1 LRRLLFETGEDLEAL
16 MLLCRADIT
25 SKNHDKVKRYIQ
37 NFDKVERKLLELEE
51 KDKLR
56 NFQPVIT
63 GEIIMETFGLK
74 PCKEIGEIKSLLREA
89 ILDGKIRNEYQE
101 AYAFMLEIG
110 KSIGLTVQKVVKGE

>member
-1 LRRLLFETGEDLEAL
+1 MRRLLFEAGDDLEAL

-37 NFDKVERKLLELEE
+37 NFDKVEQKLHELEE

-74 PCKEIGEIKSLLREA
+74 PCKEVGEIKSVLREA
-89 ILDGKIRNEYQE
+89 ILEGHIRNEYEE
-101 AYAFMLEIG
+101 AFALMLETG
-110 KSIGLTVQKVVKGE
+110 RKMGLSPVKV

>member
-1 LRRLLFETGEDLEAL
+1 LLFEAGEDLEAL
-16 MLLCRADIT
+16 MILCRADIT

-37 NFDKVERKLLELEE
+37 NFDKVERKLHELEE

-74 PCKEIGEIKSLLREA
+74 PSKEVGELKTILREA
-89 ILDGKIRNEYQE
+89 ILEGEIRNEFAE
-101 AYAFMLEIG
+101 AYAFMKETG
-110 KSIGLTVQKVVKGE
+110 KKMGLQVVKDVEI